1 MQTSSKQGEQDRLST
16 SEEGFHMQRFTL
28 NRRQMLGGLA
38 AGAGLS
44 LLGPMRQAFAA
55 VPEIVWAT
63 WDSNGHPEYVAAFE
77 KATGT
82 KVKLSFLSSEDAQ
95 FAALKTG
102 SASDWDIVNPSLN
115 GAWRYIKAN
124 VLKPL
129 DLSKVPNLAN
139 MYDVFKTTDKVK
151 GEDGA
156 TYAIPYLWGLNPIVY
171 RSDIHTEEPTY
182 STLFDPKFKGQL
194 AMRDYA
200 LESIAVAAL
209 HLGIPRERAFL
220 LTSDELLEVKKALIA
235 QKPLL
240 RTYWQTIGD
249 LTNLF
254 ATGEVTAAFSWRVPY
269 DALKDKMKVAMA
281 KPKAGIMGWC
291 DCFGIPASLPDEK
304 LETAYKFADYLL
316 GADYA
321 ATIAEIGN
329 YATTSSIIRDK
340 LTPEKQAAI
349 FVDDLSVMQN
359 FIWPVAPENYSEWL
373 KVWNEVKAA

>member
-1 MQTSSKQGEQDRLST
+1 
-16 SEEGFHMQRFTL
+16 MQRFIL

-44 LLGPMRQAFAA
+44 LLGPMGRASAA
-55 VPEIVWAT
+55 VSEIVWAT
-63 WDSNGHPEYVAAFE
+63 WDSNGHPEYVTAFE

-102 SASDWDIVNPSLN
+102 AASDWDVVNPSLN
-115 GAWRYIKAN
+115 QARRYIKAGE
-124 VLKPL
+124 LMPL
-129 DLSKVPNLAN
+129 DLAKVPNLAH
-139 MYDVFKTTDKVK
+139 MYDVFKATEKVK
-151 GEDGA
+151 GEDGQ

-200 LESIAVAAL
+200 LESIAIAAL
-209 HLGIPRERAFL
+209 HIGIPRERAFL
-220 LTSDELLEVKKALIA
+220 LTSDELAEVKKALIA

-249 LTNLF
+249 LTNLI

-291 DCFGIPASLPDEK
+291 DCFAIPASLPEEK
-304 LETAYKFADYLL
+304 VETAYKFADYLL

-321 ATIAEIGN
+321 STIAEIGN

-340 LTPEKQAAI
+340 LTPEKQEAI

-359 FIWPVAPENYSEWL
+359 FMWPEAPENYSEWL

>member
-1 MQTSSKQGEQDRLST
+1 MSVFSI
-16 SEEGFHMQRFTL
+16 
-28 NRRQMLGGLA
+28 NRREALAGLA
-38 AGAGLS
+38 AAAGLTV
-44 LLGPMRQAFAA
+44 LGPMGRARAA
-55 VPEIVWAT
+55 TELVWAT

-77 KATGT
+77 AQTGA
-82 KVKLSFLSSEDAQ
+82 KVKLSYLNSEDAQ

-115 GAWRYIKAN
+115 GSWRYIKAG

-129 DLSKVPNLAN
+129 DLGKMPNIAG
-139 MYDVFKTTDKVK
+139 MYDVFKATEKVK

-171 RSDIHTEEPTY
+171 RKDIHTEEPTY
-182 STLFDPKFKGQL
+182 STLFDEKYKGQL

-200 LESIAVAAL
+200 LESIAIAAL
-209 HLGIPRERAFL
+209 HIGVPREKAFL
-220 LTSDELLEVKKALIA
+220 LTADELAEAKKVLIA

-254 ATGEVTAAFSWRVPY
+254 ATGEVTCAFSWRVPY
-269 DALKDKMKVAMA
+269 DELKGKMAMGMA

-291 DCFGIPASLPDEK
+291 DCFGIPASLPEDKVE
-304 LETAYKFADYLL
+304 LAYAFGNYLL

-321 ATIAEIGN
+321 STIADIGN
-329 YATTSSIIRDK
+329 YATTSGIVRDK
-340 LTPEKQAAI
+340 LTPEKREAI
-349 FVDDLSVMQN
+349 FIDDLSVMQS
-359 FIWPVAPENYSEWL
+359 FMWPVAPENYSDWL

>member
-1 MQTSSKQGEQDRLST
+1 MTFVT
-16 SEEGFHMQRFTL
+16 M
-28 NRRQMLGGLA
+28 NRRQLLGGLA
-38 AGAGLS
+38 AGAGLT
-44 LLGPMRQAFAA
+44 LLGTSGRPAFAA
-55 VPEIVWAT
+55 AGELVWAT
-63 WDSNGHPEYVAAFE
+63 WDSNGHPEYVTAFE
-77 KATGT
+77 AKTGA
-82 KVKLSFLSSEDAQ
+82 KVKLSYLNSDDAQ

-115 GAWRYIKAN
+115 GAWRYIKAG

-129 DLSKVPNLAN
+129 DLAKLPGISG
-139 MYDVFKTTDKVK
+139 MYDVFKTTPKVK

-171 RSDIHTEEPTY
+171 RADIHTEEPTY

-200 LESIAVAAL
+200 LESIAIAAL
-209 HLGIPRERAFL
+209 HIGIPRDKAFNL
-220 LTSDELLEVKKALIA
+220 STDELAEAKKALIA

-254 ATGEVTAAFSWRVPY
+254 ATGEVTCAFSWRVPY

-291 DCFGIPASLPDEK
+291 DCFAIPASLPDDK
-304 LETAYKFADYLL
+304 LDLAYQFGDYLL

-321 ATIAEIGN
+321 STIAEIGN
-329 YATTSSIIRDK
+329 YATSSGIIRDT
-340 LTPEKQAAI
+340 LTKEKQEAI
-349 FVDDLSVMQN
+349 FIDDLSVMEN
-359 FIWPVAPENYSEWL
+359 FMWPVAPDNYSEWL
-373 KVWNEVKAA
+373 KAWNEVKAA

>member
-1 MQTSSKQGEQDRLST
+1 
-16 SEEGFHMQRFTL
+16 MQRFIL

-44 LLGPMRQAFAA
+44 LLGPMGRASAA
-55 VPEIVWAT
+55 VSEIVWAT

-102 SASDWDIVNPSLN
+102 SASDWDVVNPSLN
-115 GAWRYIKAN
+115 QARRYIKAGE
-124 VLKPL
+124 LMPL
-129 DLSKVPNLAN
+129 DLTKVPNLAH
-139 MYDVFKTTDKVK
+139 MYDVFKATEKVK
-151 GEDGA
+151 GEDGQ

-200 LESIAVAAL
+200 LESIAIAAL
-209 HLGIPRERAFL
+209 HIGIPRERAFL
-220 LTSDELLEVKKALIA
+220 LTSDELAEVKKALIA

-249 LTNLF
+249 LTNLI

-291 DCFGIPASLPDEK
+291 DCFAIPASLPEEK
-304 LETAYKFADYLL
+304 IETAYKFADYLL

-340 LTPEKQAAI
+340 LTPEKQEAI
-349 FVDDLSVMQN
+349 FIDDLSVMQN
-359 FIWPVAPENYSEWL
+359 FMWPEAPENYSEWL